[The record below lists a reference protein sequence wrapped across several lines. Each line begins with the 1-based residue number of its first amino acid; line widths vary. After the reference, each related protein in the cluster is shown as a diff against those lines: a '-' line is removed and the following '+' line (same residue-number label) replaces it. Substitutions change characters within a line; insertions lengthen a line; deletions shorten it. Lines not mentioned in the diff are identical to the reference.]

1 VSNFAEKTRKMIT
14 NRFSVILTLVLACSC
29 AHDHEA
35 AHGRSAEAE
44 DHAHEGNEIVIE
56 PADAE
61 RYGIATEKIVAGPFA
76 EVVKVSGEVLPTAS
90 GRAVVSAP
98 TSGVVTLASGITDG
112 SQVRAGQTVATVSG
126 RGITGGD
133 ANQAALAA
141 LNAAKREV
149 DRLTPLLADG
159 LVTRKEYNDAVA
171 AYEAARASYSPG
183 AATGSAT
190 APRAGVITRILAGD
204 GSYVDAG
211 APIAEVSATSRLTLR
226 ALLPASE
233 GAFLPHI
240 SDAVITPHS
249 GDAVR
254 LSTLNGKLVSASGA
268 TAATMP
274 GYIPVY
280 FSFDNS
286 DPSIVPG
293 SALEV
298 YLSSSSTRQG
308 LSVPAAALAEQ
319 MGQMFVFVRSSDH
332 GYEKRPVT
340 TGRSDGERVLIESGL
355 SEGEEVVTRG
365 ATFVR
370 LAEQATVVPEGHS
383 HNH

>member
-1 VSNFAEKTRKMIT
+1 MKLLLPYF
-14 NRFSVILTLVLACSC
+14 VLPVALLCGC
-29 AHDHEA
+29 AHGHDEKSVTEEADDH
-35 AHGRSAEAE
+35 
-44 DHAHEGNEIVIE
+44 GNEIVVE

-61 RYGIATEKIVAGPFA
+61 RFGIVTEAVVPAPFA
-76 EVVKVSGEVLPTAS
+76 EVVKVSGEVMPAAS

-98 TSGVVTLASGITDG
+98 TSGIVTLSPGITEG
-112 SQVRAGQTVATVSG
+112 ANVRAGQAVASVSG
-126 RGITGGD
+126 KGVTGGD
-133 ANQAALAA
+133 ANQIALAA

-149 DRLTPLLADG
+149 DRLKPLLDDG

-171 AYEAARASYSPG
+171 AYEAARAAYSPRAASG
-183 AATGSAT
+183 AAVS
-190 APRAGVITRILAGD
+190 PRAGVVTGILVGD
-204 GSYVDAG
+204 GSYVEAG

-233 GAFLPHI
+233 SSFLPRI
-240 SDAVITPHS
+240 ADAVITPHS
-249 GDAVR
+249 GTPVR
-254 LSTLNGKLVSASGA
+254 LSTLGGKLVSASGVSGVS
-268 TAATMP
+268 MP

-280 FSFDNS
+280 FTFDNS
-286 DPSIVPG
+286 APSIVPG

-298 YLSSSSTRQG
+298 YLSSAATIER
-308 LSVPAAALAEQ
+308 LSVPAEALAEQ
-319 MGQMFVFVRSSDH
+319 MGQMFVFVKTSAH

-340 TGRSDGERVLIESGL
+340 TGHSDGERVLITSGI
-355 SEGEEVVTRG
+355 SEGDSVVTRG